1 MDLAQCGEEI
11 TCNDHQGA
19 VPDRCEKEEW
29 FRAFGDAEWKNCG
42 RRGIRC
48 RNTTNKS
55 KESHSLLG
63 HDYLVMSSPSASHDH
78 LMDR

>member
-11 TCNDHQGA
+11 TCNDRQGA
-19 VPDRCEKEEW
+19 VPDCGEKEEW
-29 FRAFGDAEWKNCG
+29 FRAFGDGLRQEGHSLPQYNQQ
-42 RRGIRC
+42 
-48 RNTTNKS
+48 S

-63 HDYLVMSSPSASHDH
+63 HDYLVMSSPSTSHDR